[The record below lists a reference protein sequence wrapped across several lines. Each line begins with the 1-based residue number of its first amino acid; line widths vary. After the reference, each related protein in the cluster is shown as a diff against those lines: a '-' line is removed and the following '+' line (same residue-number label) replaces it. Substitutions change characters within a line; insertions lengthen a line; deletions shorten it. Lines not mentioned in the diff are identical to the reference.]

1 MLLQFGLEPGELP
14 PREGPPVVER
24 PKYVCRAMGW
34 ADGPTEGIKVYL
46 SKNRKNWPDSIRPA
60 LIRFVTML
68 RRELTIEIA
77 RRRGAQWYLMPSGRY
92 LLTRD
97 FGEAASCPAR
107 GAWPGPIRPWLTTC
121 WMPTPSPTGAATPT
135 RRSPWPWSC
144 ASSRATRTWLS
155 VETDEAGQRR
165 WLALFRK
172 SHAYAWGDTPA
183 EAMCR
188 AYLLAYEMAL

>member
-1 MLLQFGLEPGELP
+1 MLKPEELA
-14 PREGPPVVER
+14 RLNQ
-24 PKYVCRAMGW
+24 A
-34 ADGPTEGIKVYL
+34 
-46 SKNRKNWPDSIRPA
+46 A

-97 FGEAASCPAR
+97 FGDSFVPGAR
-107 GAWPGPIRPWLTTC
+107 RVAWPEPPPGDYLLDADTFPDWG
-121 WMPTPSPTGAATPT
+121 SDANAAIALALELREQQGDPY
-135 RRSPWPWSC
+135 R
-144 ASSRATRTWLS
+144 LS